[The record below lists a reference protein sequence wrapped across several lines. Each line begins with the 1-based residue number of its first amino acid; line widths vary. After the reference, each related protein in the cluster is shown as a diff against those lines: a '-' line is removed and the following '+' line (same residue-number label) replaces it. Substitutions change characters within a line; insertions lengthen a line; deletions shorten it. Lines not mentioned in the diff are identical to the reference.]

1 MISYSQGGEDAVLE
15 GLLQRLEW
23 VTNHRIRPLS
33 YIEVGGFHPVID
45 SNLFHLYTER
55 GWRGTIFEPQTTFNS
70 AFAEKREGDYLVNM
84 AVSSVPGDAKFI
96 VFSDGDSSNTIN
108 AEFAARKEQAQGT
121 PIAITRVVEC
131 VTLKQAI
138 AIHQERFTEEIGVI
152 SIDAEGEDLAIIEA
166 FDFSNRPLFF
176 LIEDEPKLAFTGQ
189 SPITRQMRAHD
200 FVPVA
205 ATVMTTVYI
214 DNRHPFSK
222 WLEKIGTNERTE
234 TE

>member
-1 MISYSQGGEDAVLE
+1 VISYSQGGEDAVLE

-23 VTNHRIRPLS
+23 VTQNKLRRLS
-33 YIEVGGFHPVID
+33 YIDIGGFHPETH
-45 SNLFHLYTER
+45 SNLYHFYRER
-55 GWRGTIFEPQTTFNS
+55 AWRGSIFEPNTVHNGIFAQQRPEDVLFN
-70 AFAEKREGDYLVNM
+70 Y
-84 AVSSVPGDAKFI
+84 AVAAVPGDARFLI
-96 VFSDGDSSNTIN
+96 FSDGDSSNTIN
-108 AEFAARKEQAQGT
+108 ADFAVRKEQAQGT
-121 PIAITRVVEC
+121 PIAITRVVQC

-138 AIHQERFTEEIGVI
+138 AMHQERFTEEIGVI

-166 FDFSNRPLFF
+166 FDFSYRPLFF